1 MSSRPNR
8 FIPDPEEQAEEILR
22 LLRDHG
28 FDVAEEVTV
37 EDLVPNI
44 DPDKPV
50 SVNLDTVAEAF
61 EGTL

>member
-1 MSSRPNR
+1 MSPNQ

-22 LLRDHG
+22 LLRSNG
-28 FDVAEEVTV
+28 FDVDPSIEP
-37 EDLVPNI
+37 EDLTASI

-50 SVNLDTVAEAF
+50 SVNLKTVAEGF